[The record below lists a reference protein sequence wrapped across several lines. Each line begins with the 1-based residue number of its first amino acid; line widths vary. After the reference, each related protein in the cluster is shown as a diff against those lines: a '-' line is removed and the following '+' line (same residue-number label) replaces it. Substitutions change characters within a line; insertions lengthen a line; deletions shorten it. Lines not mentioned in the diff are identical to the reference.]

1 MYHRKENQNKRYR
14 PWFQPISVYS
24 ETIPIKGNDSSEF
37 TARDSIKGGI
47 DSEMLSGMGVTFSTY
62 N

>member
-1 MYHRKENQNKRYR
+1 M
-14 PWFQPISVYS
+14 
-24 ETIPIKGNDSSEF
+24 IPIKGNDSSEF
-37 TARDSIKGGI
+37 TARDLIKGGI